1 MQLSRN
7 FSLQELTK
15 SDTAVRK
22 GINNSSFSH
31 ELYEIMTASFGIG
44 MFFYGMV
51 CILIGAIA
59 VYYVINKLN
68 KTPEQIE
75 QEENEKYLNELK
87 GKL

>member
-1 MQLSRN
+1 
-7 FSLQELTK
+7 
-15 SDTAVRK
+15 
-22 GINNSSFSH
+22 
-31 ELYEIMTASFGIG
+31 MTAGFGIG
-44 MFFYGMV
+44 MFFYCMT

-68 KTPEQIE
+68 KTPEQIQ

>member
-1 MQLSRN
+1 
-7 FSLQELTK
+7 
-15 SDTAVRK
+15 
-22 GINNSSFSH
+22 
-31 ELYEIMTASFGIG
+31 MTATFGIG
-44 MFFYGMV
+44 MFFYGMT

-68 KTPEQIE
+68 KTPEQIQ